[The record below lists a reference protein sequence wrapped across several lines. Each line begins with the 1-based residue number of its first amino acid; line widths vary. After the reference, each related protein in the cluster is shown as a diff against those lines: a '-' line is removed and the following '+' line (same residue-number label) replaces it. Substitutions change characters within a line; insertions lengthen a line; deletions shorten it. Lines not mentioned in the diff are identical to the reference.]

1 METSWAELD
10 KWEIQD
16 QSGCLGLHKRARTVC
31 LVDYSDIIKKARSG
45 SLLLLSV
52 WLKWQIT
59 WMSWV
64 TQYHWAASGAL
75 FVSKQQGGGPNS
87 YYGLYYSMG
96 AIVRHNYCFPCM
108 RDSVSAFVYVCLPL
122 FSFNNCFWLNMCVDL
137 DCPCVVVYMNGL
149 RLLFSWVSIRGCVLD
164 HCLVEQ

>member
-1 METSWAELD
+1 MAHLLFSFVFHILIAAQVQHQCVSTGDRMETSWAELE

-16 QSGCLGLHKRARTVC
+16 QSGCLELHKRARTVC

-75 FVSKQQGGGPNS
+75 LVSKQQGGGLNY

-96 AIVRHNYCFPCM
+96 AIVTQ
-108 RDSVSAFVYVCLPL
+108 
-122 FSFNNCFWLNMCVDL
+122 
-137 DCPCVVVYMNGL
+137 
-149 RLLFSWVSIRGCVLD
+149 LLFSLHAWQCLCLCGCLFA
-164 HCLVEQ
+164 CILLQ